1 MNEVVFE
8 YRGVDNLVYAKLI
21 KDTKDELVFGEV
33 KPLAAVA
40 EVGKATESSSES
52 HYYDNAPKIVITS
65 TNADKLTLTV
75 AVLDLF
81 TLAEI
86 TGQDYLSDLGALV
99 EGEQTEQYIA
109 VGYRTKGTDGKYRY
123 VWRLKG
129 IFAIPDET
137 SHTEENNTNT
147 NNMQLVW
154 TGVMTNYRFNKT
166 KKSAKSV
173 IVDER
178 TAVFDTEHFFDTV
191 KTPDNLSS
199 SAPLPVEF
207 SPETGTEFEDSQAVM
222 LSCNT
227 PNATIFY
234 QLTSPTGVWREY
246 TEPLTLTE
254 TTNIYAVSEIN
265 GIRGSMTYARYIKT
279 T

>member
-1 MNEVVFE
+1 MNETVFE
-8 YRGVDNLVYAKLI
+8 YRGVDTLVYAKVI

-33 KPLAAVA
+33 KSLAPVA
-40 EVGKATESSSES
+40 EVGKTTESSSES

-65 TNADKLTLTV
+65 TNSDKLTLTV

-99 EGEQTEQYIA
+99 EGERTEQYIA
-109 VGYRTKGTDGKYRY
+109 IGYRTKGTDGKYRY

-129 IFAIPDET
+129 IFEIPDET

-166 KKSAKSV
+166 KKSEKS
-173 IVDER
+173 IIIDER

-222 LSCNT
+222 LSCKT

-254 TTNIYAVSEIN
+254 TTNIYAVSEIS